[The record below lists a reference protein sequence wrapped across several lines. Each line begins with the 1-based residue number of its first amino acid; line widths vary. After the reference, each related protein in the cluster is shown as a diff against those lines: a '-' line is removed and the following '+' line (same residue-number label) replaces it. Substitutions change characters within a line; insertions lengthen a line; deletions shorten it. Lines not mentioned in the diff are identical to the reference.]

1 MMDGETRPPPA
12 AMAGAALKVLDDD
25 DLLIE
30 ILVRVGFPTTLVRAA
45 TVCRRWYL
53 NASDRSFLRR
63 FRDRHPP
70 RLLGIYV
77 LGDDRSV
84 PTTRFVPMLPQP
96 QELAAVVRRVSSNF
110 DAYRRAPKVPTYIFG
125 CPNGRILLC
134 QHDGSPGTGATLGV
148 HNMLC
153 PEVGTTML
161 PPQPLLQLQNGS
173 CYTYGFPLQGRRRS
187 LVVLLV
193 LADAFYGRVITDH
206 ARVFP
211 ARRCVVHALF
221 GHTRHPSRT
230 DTTTNCAS

>member
-173 CYTYGFPLQGRRRS
+173 CYTYMDFLCKEEEGRS
-187 LVVLLV
+187 LSYWILR
-193 LADAFYGRVITDH
+193 AGYCR
-206 ARVFP
+206 
-211 ARRCVVHALF
+211 LF
-221 GHTRHPSRT
+221 
-230 DTTTNCAS
+230 